1 MIVNK
6 TFLTYPKASSSGKM
20 KKIKVLTYTLLT
32 LLLIMPLMAPLAFAT
47 TIPAFTLSSST
58 AQIPI
63 VLPAGTT
70 FNGSISTTGTI
81 RVWVS
86 DPYGANIVN
95 LGLIDKA
102 ATFSFIAQQN
112 GNYTLNFENDL
123 PNSIQVSFSYTTN
136 PDIAGNN
143 NSGIPLSYLAIPIII
158 AVVGSILIIFFGRR
172 KRKISH

>member
-1 MIVNK
+1 
-6 TFLTYPKASSSGKM
+6 M
-20 KKIKVLTYTLLT
+20 KKTKLHALCVISA
-32 LLLIMPLMAPLAFAT
+32 LLIMSLMAPLAVAT

-58 AQIPI
+58 VQIPI

-86 DPYGANIVN
+86 DPNGSNIVN

-102 ATFSFIAQQN
+102 ATFSFAAQQT

-136 PDIAGNN
+136 PDIPDNN

-172 KRKISH
+172 KRKNSH